1 VEILQAP
8 RPKEPP
14 EVLRQKP
21 WFVDMT
27 RDLLYRLEQDKNAIG
42 ELHSY
47 ADYVKE
53 HSDSAHATAAKA
65 KAN

>member
-1 VEILQAP
+1 
-8 RPKEPP
+8 
-14 EVLRQKP
+14 
-21 WFVDMT
+21 VDMT

-53 HSDSAHATAAKA
+53 HSDSSHASAARTKV
-65 KAN
+65 N